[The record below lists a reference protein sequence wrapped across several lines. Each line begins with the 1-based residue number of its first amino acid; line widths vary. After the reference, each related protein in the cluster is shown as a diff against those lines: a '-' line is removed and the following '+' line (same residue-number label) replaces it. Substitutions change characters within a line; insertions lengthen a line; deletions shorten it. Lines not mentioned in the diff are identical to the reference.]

1 MAWKDLSKFRF
12 WCNKVL
18 PLIYDDSLSY
28 YEVLCKVVDI
38 LNNVIEDVDYLNS
51 EIAPLSQKV
60 TELTNA
66 YNRLNH
72 TVNTSLVELNRRCTK
87 LEDDMEDQK
96 DALLTIIYTVR
107 DGLQSQMND
116 LTLGYQSLN
125 AWLTGLDAMIQAGD
139 ASTYLKS
146 KKYTDD
152 EIIKLKQQLAVNISW
167 SVVNPFTGEV
177 DNIQNVLDMFYEVLG
192 YGAFT
197 CWQFDSMGYTCE
209 YLDSLGYTAL
219 DFDMWG
225 RYIVLFNFD
234 TSNVVTIDML
244 GEYVKREELE
254 HYALKTDLEPYALK
268 SQLVVYNPVNG
279 FQNTIQQVIDTLA
292 SFHMCGNNCV
302 TLDGLDYTATQYDAV
317 GFTAYE
323 FDFKGIIKTCG
334 LYTNP
339 VTGEK
344 NDLQRILNDIA
355 HIYTMN
361 VTAKQFD
368 DAEIDCDTWDGYD
381 ITAYEWDYYGL
392 NIWSTLG
399 NISVTVG
406 LTVNDYNNLVVG
418 QYGIVYYVP
427 TT

>member
-1 MAWKDLSKFRF
+1 MAWKDLSKFRY

-18 PLIYDDSLSY
+18 PTIYDDSLSY
-28 YEVLCKVVDI
+28 YEVLCKCVDI
-38 LNNVIEDVDYLNS
+38 LNNVIEDVEYLGD
-51 EIAPLSQKV
+51 EYQPLVQKI

-72 TVNTSLVELNRRCTK
+72 TVNTSLVELNRRCTQ
-87 LEDDMEDQK
+87 LEDDLVEQK
-96 DALLTIIYTVR
+96 DALLTVIYTVR
-107 DGLQSQMND
+107 DGLQNQMND
-116 LTLGYQSLN
+116 LNTGYQSLYS
-125 AWLTGLDAMIQAGD
+125 WLTSLSAMIQAGD

-152 EIIKLKQQLAVNISW
+152 EIIKLKKQLATNISW
-167 SVVNPFTGEV
+167 NVVNPFTGEV
-177 DNIQNVLDMFYEVLG
+177 DNIQNVLDMFYEILG

-197 CWQFDSMGYTCE
+197 CWQFDSAGYTCE

-234 TSNVVTIDML
+234 TSNVVTVEML

-268 SQLVVYNPVNG
+268 SELVVYNPVNG

-302 TLDGLDYTATQYDAV
+302 TLDGLDYTATQYDGI

-323 FDFKGIIKTCG
+323 FDFKGIVKTCG
-334 LYTNP
+334 LYISP
-339 VTGEK
+339 VTGEREP
-344 NDLQRILNDIA
+344 LQNILIEMVGLHQMGVTTTEFDGMSADCNTLDGIE
-355 HIYTMN
+355 YTAFM
-361 VTAKQFD
+361 FD
-368 DAEIDCDTWDGYD
+368 FFGLSVFVGENMITVATG
-381 ITAYEWDYYGL
+381 ITATQYQNLIVGVDG
-392 NIWSTLG
+392 SVKVLG
-399 NISVTVG
+399 N
-406 LTVNDYNNLVVG
+406 
-418 QYGIVYYVP
+418 
-427 TT
+427 